1 MEFRKLTIHNLAS
14 IEDAVIDF
22 EHGPLS
28 EDTRFLICGPTG
40 SGKTTI
46 LDAICLAL
54 YGTTPRLNIRKVE
67 GYIDEYENF
76 KLSKDR
82 EDIKIDDTRMLMRRG
97 SLNAFV
103 EIIFTDKDD
112 HALKAIWQ
120 CNRAHNKIDGNIKDP
135 EWLLFDLEKDVILCD
150 KKSTTLK
157 EITERIGLSFEQ
169 FCRTTM
175 LAQGDFTKFLKSDEG
190 EKSQILEKLT
200 GTQIY
205 SSISMFIHAKKNEKE
220 NACQQIS
227 SKMEGVQLLS
237 EEDKNEI
244 GKQINDIDKKIQNLK
259 IEENIIN
266 DKIQWISL
274 LSNYIKGINEDKNKL
289 RQQIDY
295 EESTSFKEQV
305 GLIEDWQK
313 TQVVR
318 DAWCRLSEIKKN
330 ISEKNNELNG
340 IQRNYQ
346 RLSLGLRALEKKL
359 DEKKKIQ
366 EKIKNYLEQETP
378 YEKSYK
384 EITLIESLATL
395 ITENRSFIDHSKKVI
410 QSYHS
415 KLKDLKESYD
425 KQITCVKNYEFLQ
438 KKFSNDI
445 GNVAQQISQLNY
457 AQLLKE
463 RETLDTIISDLKEY
477 QLLVKNYRQLQ
488 GELILK
494 KNTIN
499 EFRASINRLEI
510 KYHEAMSRSKELEQQ
525 VNNQKKIYD
534 KQQLACSN
542 IMQEYRETLHVGD
555 VCPLCGQLIT
565 EIQAN
570 EHFISILQ
578 PVKEYLEKLQAD
590 LHSSSKSMS
599 EEGALLKVTQQEFK
613 RKETEYNDDE
623 KRLKELDDL
632 MHAHPMASLFTESSD
647 LLKDIQSVCLE
658 RNKALT
664 EVNKQLQEIG
674 VLQQKLNQLQL
685 QKQQNDNQLQEA
697 EKILQNIEKQQI
709 GVKEACSAETLN
721 IQKSTSTIEQK
732 IEELA
737 SYVEI
742 SKYDE
747 LGNLYIHNLR
757 VGADRYKVANDKAQ
771 SVEVHIR
778 EIQNELELIYPL
790 KKNIEEQQVLWKQ
803 STDETPILID
813 HLSQAWIDLQ
823 TSVSK
828 ITETIHI
835 AEKQAVEQEN
845 ILKSYFSDVNS
856 VSHDRFMFLVG
867 LQVSYI
873 ESLNRQVL
881 SVRDQRI
888 KLAAQVEANEHRLQE
903 HQLHKPMMDDG
914 TTQEMLVQR
923 IQILKNEINE
933 NNQLLGKFKQQLE
946 SDHRNSL
953 HYATIQKELSKATDD
968 LNKWIHLHKLFG
980 SNDGKKF
987 RNIAQSFVL
996 EQLLANAN
1004 QYLCRFTH
1012 RYELECQPGSL
1023 TILLRDNEA
1032 GGILRPTT
1040 TISGGESFLI
1050 SLSLALGLSTLSRS
1064 SMSMDILF
1072 IDEGFGTLDS
1082 TYLSAVMDAL
1092 DKLHQIG
1099 GKKIGI
1105 ISHVE
1110 NLKERLTTQIQVSR
1124 VNNTLSKVN
1133 VVSLL

>member
-54 YGTTPRLNIRKVE
+54 YGTTPRLNIKKVE

-97 SLNAFV
+97 SLNAYV

-112 HALKAIWQ
+112 RALKAIWQ

-135 EWLLFDLEKDVILCD
+135 EWLLFDFETDVILCD

-157 EITERIGLSFEQ
+157 EIAERIGLSFEQ

-205 SSISMFIHAKKNEKE
+205 SSISMFIHTKKNEKE

-266 DKIQWISL
+266 DKIQWTNL
-274 LSNYIKGINEDKNKL
+274 LSNYIKEVNEDKAKL
-289 RQQIDY
+289 KQQIDY
-295 EESTSFKEQV
+295 EESASFKEQV
-305 GLIEDWQK
+305 ALIDDWQN

-318 DAWCRLSEIKKN
+318 DAWRRLTEIRKN
-330 ISEKNNELNG
+330 VSEKNNELNG
-340 IQRNYQ
+340 IQRIYQ
-346 RLSLGLRALEKKL
+346 RLSLGLIALEEKL

-366 EKIKNYLEQETP
+366 EKIKNYIEEESP

-395 ITENRSFIDHSKKVI
+395 ITENRGFIDHSKKVI

-415 KLKDLKESYD
+415 KLTDLKNSYEN
-425 KQITCVKNYEFLQ
+425 QVQCVKNYESLQ
-438 KKFSNDI
+438 KKFSNEI
-445 GNVAQQISQLNY
+445 SHVSQQISQLNY
-457 AQLLKE
+457 AQLLKQ
-463 RETLDTIISDLKEY
+463 RETIDKIISDLKEY
-477 QLLVKNYRQLQ
+477 QLLVKNFNQNQ
-488 GELILK
+488 EESIVK
-494 KNTIN
+494 KNTIQEIRTN
-499 EFRASINRLEI
+499 IRLLEK
-510 KYHEAMSRSKELEQQ
+510 KYHDEMSRANDFEQR
-525 VNNQKKIYD
+525 VNDQKKVYD
-534 KQQLACSN
+534 KQLLACSN
-542 IMQEYRETLHVGD
+542 IMQEHRATLHVGD
-555 VCPLCGQLIT
+555 VCPLCGHLIA
-565 EIQAN
+565 EIQTN

-578 PVKEYLEKLQAD
+578 PVKEHLEKLQEQ
-590 LHSSSKSMS
+590 LQLSSKSIS
-599 EEGALLKVTQQEFK
+599 EVGALLKVSQQELK
-613 RKETEYNDDE
+613 RKEIEYNDDE

-632 MHAHPMASLFTESSD
+632 VHTHPMASLFIESPD
-647 LLKDIQSVCLE
+647 LLNDIQSVCLE
-658 RNKALT
+658 RSKKLT
-664 EVNKQLQEIG
+664 GINKQLQEIG
-674 VLQQKLNQLQL
+674 SLQQKLSQLQL

-697 EKILQNIEKQQI
+697 EKILQHIDKQQI

-721 IQKSTSTIEQK
+721 IQKAANTIDKK

-747 LGNLYIHNLR
+747 LGNLYINNLR
-757 VGADRYKVANDKAQ
+757 VGADRFRVANEKAQ

-790 KKNIEEQQVLWKQ
+790 KRNIEEQQVLWKQ

-828 ITETIHI
+828 TTETIHV
-835 AEKQAVEQEN
+835 AEKQAFEQEN
-845 ILKSYFSDVNS
+845 ILKSYFLDAKS

-867 LQVSYI
+867 QQASYI
-873 ESLNRQVL
+873 EHLNRQVL
-881 SVRDQRI
+881 TARDQRI

-903 HQLHKPMMDDG
+903 HQLHKPLMDEG

-923 IQILKNEINE
+923 VQMLKNEINE
-933 NNQLLGKFKQQLE
+933 YNQLLGKFHQQLE

-953 HYATIQKELSKATDD
+953 HYTTIQKELSKATDD
-968 LNKWIHLHKLFG
+968 LNKWMHLHKLFG

-1012 RYELECQPGSL
+1012 RYEMECQPGSL

-1032 GGILRPTT
+1032 GGVLRPTT

-1050 SLSLALGLSTLSRS
+1050 SLSLALGLSTLSRN

-1105 ISHVE
+1105 ISHVD